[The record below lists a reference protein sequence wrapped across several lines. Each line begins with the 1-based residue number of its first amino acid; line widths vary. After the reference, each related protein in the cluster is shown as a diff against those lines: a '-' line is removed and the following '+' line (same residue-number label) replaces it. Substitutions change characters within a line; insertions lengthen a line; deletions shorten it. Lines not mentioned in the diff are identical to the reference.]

1 MSERYI
7 FIISSITI
15 TLTNKCMNVTATT
28 KKLLPNELDRV
39 AYISWIR
46 WSKE

>member
-7 FIISSITI
+7 FIINSI
-15 TLTNKCMNVTATT
+15 TLTNKYINVTATA
-28 KKLLPNELDRV
+28 KKLLPNELNRV

-46 WSKE
+46 WSKK